1 MLVKNGKGLKD
12 VPVSE
17 ITADNYVITD
27 DKERGLYHCKIEM
40 RRFDASTGKTLS
52 RPRIQKFGKKVFETN
67 IVKNLTRQGYTIDVL
82 YNPTEYLKEQ
92 AIKRADLAKEAQK
105 AKDAALHAKIDAGI
119 KEGIAKYIAEH
130 GVADATDKTTSEP
143 DKNDPTEKAGKNNK

>member
-67 IVKNLTRQGYTIDVL
+67 IVKNLARQGYTIDVL

-105 AKDAALHAKIDAGI
+105 AKDAALQAKIDAGI

-130 GVADATDKTTSEP
+130 GVADAEP
-143 DKNDPTEKAGKNNK
+143 DKNDAKEKADKTNK

>member
-40 RRFDASTGKTLS
+40 RRYDASTGKTLS

-67 IVKNLTRQGYTIDVL
+67 IVKNLARQGYTIDVL
-82 YNPTEYLKEQ
+82 YNPTEYLEEQ

-105 AKDAALHAKIDAGI
+105 AKDAALQAKIDAGI

-130 GVADATDKTTSEP
+130 GVADAEP
-143 DKNDPTEKAGKNNK
+143 DKNDTTEKAGKNNK

>member
-12 VPVSE
+12 VPISE

-52 RPRIQKFGKKVFETN
+52 RPRIQKFGKKVFEAN

-105 AKDAALHAKIDAGI
+105 AKDAALQAKIDAGI

-130 GVADATDKTTSEP
+130 GVADAEP
-143 DKNDPTEKAGKNNK
+143 DKNGTKEKADKTNK